1 MITKNPQL
9 LVKLAKSNVK
19 ENATEVTVQG
29 FAFAPADRLRQH
41 SGNLT
46 APKATVPEENLG
58 TFALTPTWTAVPNAD
73 FYEIEFNG
81 MLYSTIRQCKFTFD
95 GLEAETAYNFKVRS
109 VNKDGYSDWATF
121 STTTKSNPLEFAI
134 RDIKAQVTC
143 EDQPGQTVAKLFD
156 FDTKSGWHT
165 KWGKG
170 EAVPFDMNLDLRS
183 VSKLDRIAYLP
194 RENAGNGTLLG
205 GSVSYSTD
213 RQNWSAP
220 VAFTWAQDGTEKTFA
235 FEGNPEARYV
245 KIHIDKAVGN
255 FGSGSEMYVLNVAGS
270 ESFYQGDINKDK
282 RIDDNDLTSYMN
294 YTGLRKGD
302 GDFDYVSAGDIN
314 KNGLIDAYD
323 ISCVTTELD
332 GGVSNSNDKVAG
344 SLLLKPNKQRF
355 AAGDLVEITV
365 SGQGLHYVN
374 GLSFA
379 LPYSTDE
386 LEYVGAELLD
396 MKEMVNLTYDRL
408 HTNGQK
414 ALYPTFVNRGNNFL
428 LEEGNPDLFVL
439 KFRAKKAFKFNLKAI
454 DGLLVDRNLGSVSF

>member
-1 MITKNPQL
+1 M
-9 LVKLAKSNVK
+9 
-19 ENATEVTVQG
+19 
-29 FAFAPADRLRQH
+29 
-41 SGNLT
+41 
-46 APKATVPEENLG
+46 
-58 TFALTPTWTAVPNAD
+58 
-73 FYEIEFNG
+73 
-81 MLYSTIRQCKFTFD
+81 
-95 GLEAETAYNFKVRS
+95 
-109 VNKDGYSDWATF
+109 NKDGYSDWATF

-255 FGSGSEMYVLNVAGS
+255 FGSGSEMYIFKVAGS

-323 ISCVTTELD
+323 ISAVAIELE
-332 GGVSNSNDKVAG
+332 GGVSSRKVPAVEGQVTVKADKTAF
-344 SLLLKPNKQRF
+344 N
-355 AAGDLVEITV
+355 AGDELTITV
-365 SGQGLHYVN
+365 EGKRLKSVN
-374 GLSFA
+374 ALSLC
-379 LPYSTDE
+379 LPYDATL
-386 LEYVGAELLD
+386 LEYVGVQAD
-396 MKEMVNLTYDRL
+396 GIAQMYNMTYDRL
-408 HTNGQK
+408 HTDGHK
-414 ALYPTFVNRGNNFL
+414 ALYPTFVNLG
-428 LEEGNPDLFVL
+428 EQPYAEGDKVLFTL
-439 KFRAKKAFKFNLKAI
+439 KMRAKKKGKFAPKYY
-454 DGLLVDRNLGSVSF
+454 DGMLVDKYQNVVKF